1 MILARYTDKYGN
13 TTEITGQSE
22 EALRALI
29 GVENIE
35 FMPYEQEL
43 TEEEKLHAQL
53 QKEIALERLKT
64 KTLTEELATTNDVL
78 QELILATM
86 GVEE

>member
-29 GVENIE
+29 GVADIE

-43 TEEEKLHAQL
+43 TENERLHEQL
-53 QKEIALERLKT
+53 QKEIALERLKA
-64 KTLTEELATTNDVL
+64 KVLTDELAITNDVM
-78 QELILATM
+78 QELILTTM
-86 GVEE
+86 GGDA